1 VTLLFAVLH
10 LAVVLLIFLVA
21 TAWGYRV
28 LEMLKCEA
36 QNNLEAVLFAS
47 GLSFATLA
55 IVLFFLA
62 FAGWLRFGSAVVA
75 LALMAISAGRG
86 WRHLCSASRD
96 LLASLRPSSLPMSE
110 PIVLLLIA
118 AFLAIGGLLAMAP
131 LSGSDSMHYHFTAPL
146 LEQGRPLAPIYWMV
160 HGFFIGQAHLV
171 LGFESQEAFLERT
184 VPTTGPLSSLTER
197 CRRGPA
203 HRATER

>member
-36 QNNLEAVLFAS
+36 QNNLEAMLFAS

-62 FAGWLRFGSAVVA
+62 FAGWLRFGSAVVV

-118 AFLAIGGLLAMAP
+118 AFLAIGGYWRWP
-131 LSGSDSMHYHFTAPL
+131 LSAGPTRCITISPLRCSNKVGRSRQSIGWCTA
-146 LEQGRPLAPIYWMV
+146 
-160 HGFFIGQAHLV
+160 
-171 LGFESQEAFLERT
+171 
-184 VPTTGPLSSLTER
+184 SSLGKLTS
-197 CRRGPA
+197 
-203 HRATER
+203 